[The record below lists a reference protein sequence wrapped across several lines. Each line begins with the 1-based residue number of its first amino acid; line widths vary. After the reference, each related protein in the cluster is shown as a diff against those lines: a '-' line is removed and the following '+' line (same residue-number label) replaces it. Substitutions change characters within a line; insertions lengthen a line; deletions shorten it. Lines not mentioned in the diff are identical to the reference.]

1 MRVHEF
7 TVLMDYDQ
15 QELIQISNL
24 ASRFISQI
32 IIMYTDQN
40 DNEHVIDVKSLLG
53 MILQPIHAGTLIRL
67 STRGKDEL
75 EALET
80 LIDSFSK
87 LPRLEQEQ

>member
-1 MRVHEF
+1 MDVRVHEF
-7 TVLMDYDQ
+7 IVQSEYVQ

-24 ASRFISQI
+24 ASSFVSQI
-32 IIMYTDQN
+32 IITYTDHN

-53 MILQPIHAGTLIRL
+53 MILQPIHAGTKIRL

-80 LIDSFSK
+80 LIECFSRV
-87 LPRLEQEQ
+87 PGMEA

>member
-7 TVLMDYDQ
+7 IVQSDYDQ

-24 ASRFISQI
+24 ASSF
-32 IIMYTDQN
+32 
-40 DNEHVIDVKSLLG
+40 V
-53 MILQPIHAGTLIRL
+53 ILQPIHAGTRIRL

-80 LIDSFSK
+80 LIDCFS
-87 LPRLEQEQ
+87 RVQGLEAEH